1 MNIGITGEKG
11 EKLAARFL
19 EKKGYTIIAKN
30 FQTRFGEIDIICRN
44 REYLVFAEVK
54 TRSGQYLVSGRDA
67 VGTAKQQRILKASIQ
82 YMQNDPV
89 ELQPRFDVVE
99 VMFGDKECQIEHIE
113 NAFDAGGL
121 YGLF

>member
-1 MNIGITGEKG
+1 MNIGKTGEKG
-11 EKLAARFL
+11 EKIAARFL

-30 FQTRFGEIDIICRN
+30 FQTRFGEIDIICQN
-44 REYLVFAEVK
+44 KQYLVFAEVK
-54 TRSGQYLVSGRDA
+54 TRGERFLVSGRDA
-67 VGTAKQQRILKASIQ
+67 VGFAKQQRILKAAIQ

-99 VMFGDKECQIEHIE
+99 VVFGEKECQIEHIE

>member
-1 MNIGITGEKG
+1 MNIGKTGEKG

-44 REYLVFAEVK
+44 KEYLVFAEVK

-67 VGTAKQQRILKASIQ
+67 ALRLFLQEYLRSLFLRCGYYSTLRERKKVVILTSKWK
-82 YMQNDPV
+82 MLTCVN
-89 ELQPRFDVVE
+89 E
-99 VMFGDKECQIEHIE
+99 M
-113 NAFDAGGL
+113 
-121 YGLF
+121 

>member
-1 MNIGITGEKG
+1 MNIGKTGEKG
-11 EKLAARFL
+11 EKIAARFL

-44 REYLVFAEVK
+44 KQYLVFAEVK
-54 TRSGQYLVSGRDA
+54 TRGERFIVSGRDA
-67 VGTAKQQRILKASIQ
+67 VGFAKQQRILKAAIQ

-99 VMFGDKECQIEHIE
+99 VVFGEKECQIEHIE